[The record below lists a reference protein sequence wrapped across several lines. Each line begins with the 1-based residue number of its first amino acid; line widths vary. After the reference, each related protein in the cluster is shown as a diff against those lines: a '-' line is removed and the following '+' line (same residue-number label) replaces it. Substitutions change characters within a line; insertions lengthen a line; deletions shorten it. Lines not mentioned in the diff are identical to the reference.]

1 MWPFVTGCFYLMFP
15 KFIYVV
21 LCLSTS
27 FLVMAEYF
35 IHMYHVLFI
44 RSSTDEHLDYLYVL
58 AIMNNATMNF
68 QVQVFM

>member
-1 MWPFVTGCFYLMFP
+1 
-15 KFIYVV
+15 
-21 LCLSTS
+21 
-27 FLVMAEYF
+27 MAEYF